1 MVYYA
6 MRKGEGKLEIS
17 KPSSPKSIA
26 LERWV
31 NTPDKYKYIL
41 TNGAYETAIYS
52 YSRYGNK
59 RDI

>member
-1 MVYYA
+1 
-6 MRKGEGKLEIS
+6 MRKGEGKLGIS